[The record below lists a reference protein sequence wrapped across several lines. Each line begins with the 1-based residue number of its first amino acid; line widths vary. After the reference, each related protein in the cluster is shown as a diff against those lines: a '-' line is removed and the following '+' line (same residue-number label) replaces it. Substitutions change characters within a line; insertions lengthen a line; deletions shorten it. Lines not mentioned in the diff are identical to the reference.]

1 MSLFQRYIF
10 RQVALPL
17 LAALLGLSLLALLTQ
32 SLSTLELVVQ
42 NRQSAGTFFWITVL
56 ALPQLLSIIL
66 PLAVL
71 LAVLFALNRLNG
83 DSELVVAR
91 ATGVT
96 PWQIAD
102 PVLRLAVVAA
112 VLQLLVNLFVQPA
125 AFREMRQSLLEVRTD
140 VASRM
145 VRAGEFAQP
154 TDDLTIYG
162 QTMGADGLVR
172 NVIIHDARGEGRPTT
187 YVAEEARIFKND
199 LTASLTLYRGSIQ
212 TRVGEDRL
220 DFIAFDSHQ
229 IDMSDVVAE
238 DTVLRLKKSDRYL
251 HELWRPSFADM
262 QRRDEFLAE
271 AHARLSA
278 PLYVPALA
286 LLAVVFLAV
295 GRHNRLGYGRTIV
308 ACAALGFAA
317 RLAGFSLTA
326 AAEGNP
332 ALNALQYGLPFV
344 LGMFCLGVV
353 LWRPPEIG
361 APDGAASLLPAAA

>member
-10 RQVALPL
+10 RQVLVPL
-17 LAALLGLSLLALLTQ
+17 VAALLALSLLALLTQ

-42 NRQSAGTFFWITVL
+42 NRQSAGTFLWITIL

-102 PVLRLAVVAA
+102 PVLRVAIIAA

-125 AFREMRQSLLEVRTD
+125 AFREMRQSLLDVRTD
-140 VASRM
+140 IASRM
-145 VRAGEFAQP
+145 VRAGEFTSP
-154 TDDLTIYG
+154 TDGLTIYG
-162 QTMGADGLVR
+162 QKILPDGSIENLL
-172 NVIIHDARGEGRPTT
+172 IHDARQEGRPTT
-187 YVAEEARIFKND
+187 YVAEQGRVAKSDITAR
-199 LTASLTLYRGSIQ
+199 LTLYRGNIQ
-212 TRVGEDRL
+212 TRVGESQL
-220 DFIAFDSHQ
+220 DFIEFDTHQ

-251 HELWRPSFADM
+251 HELWRPNFADM
-262 QRRDEFLAE
+262 QRSDEFLAE

-295 GRHNRLGYGRTIV
+295 GKHSRMGYGRSLV
-308 ACAALGFAA
+308 LCAVLGFGI

-326 AAEGNP
+326 AAESNA

-353 LWRPPEIG
+353 AWRPEVVE
-361 APDGAASLLPAAA
+361 A